1 MHFSNATLQI
11 VKESAVKK
19 MRDFDESASFLK
31 IKQDYELIL
40 DVRQNSLEKLT
51 PQQIKQLPEAFSV
64 IGLNE
69 EQADRA
75 INETVKT
82 QNEINKKIDSW
93 NNELVNEYK
102 NKLKNIQNQI
112 SSNNKIKNWEDQIQ
126 PERNRIK

>member
-1 MHFSNATLQI
+1 M
-11 VKESAVKK
+11 KK

-31 IKQDYELIL
+31 SKQDYELIL

-75 INETVKT
+75 INETIKT
-82 QNEINKKIDSW
+82 QNEINKK
-93 NNELVNEYK
+93 
-102 NKLKNIQNQI
+102 
-112 SSNNKIKNWEDQIQ
+112 
-126 PERNRIK
+126 